1 MYNDKKILAIIPARG
16 GSKGIP
22 HKNIMKINNKP
33 LIAYS
38 IEAAKESKF
47 IDFILVSTDDIE
59 IKNVSLNYGAKVP
72 FLRPEEI
79 SNDTAKSIDVVLH
92 AVEFL
97 KSQGEEFHYV
107 VLLQPTSPLRSSQDI
122 DNAIEIVMKKEAESL
137 VSVCEASENP
147 VLMRVIEDNKLKSF
161 VEFKGDNLR
170 RQDLPRFYIFNGAI
184 YINSVEMLF
193 KEKTFVDEATIPFVM
208 DSKKSI
214 DIDNMLDSKLAEL
227 ILREKSDDN

>member
-22 HKNIMKINNKP
+22 HKNIMKINHKP

-38 IEAAKESKF
+38 IEAAKGSKF
-47 IDFILVSTDDIE
+47 IDYILVSTDDVE
-59 IKNVSLNYGAKVP
+59 IKDVSLNYGAKVP

-92 AVEFL
+92 ALEFH
-97 KSQGEEFHYV
+97 KSQGKEFHYV

-122 DNAIEIVMKKEAESL
+122 DNAIEIVMEKEAESL
-137 VSVCEASENP
+137 VSLCEASENP
-147 VLMRVIEDNKLKSF
+147 VLMRVIEDDKLKSF
-161 VEFKGDNLR
+161 VEFKGNNLR
-170 RQDLPRFYIFNGAI
+170 RQDLPKFYIFNGAI

-193 KEKTFVDEATIPFVM
+193 KEKTFVNEATIPFVM
-208 DSKKSI
+208 DSVKSI

>member
-1 MYNDKKILAIIPARG
+1 MYNNKKILAIIPARG

-38 IEAAKESKF
+38 IEAANGSKC
-47 IDFILVSTDDIE
+47 IDYILVSTDDNE

-97 KSQGEEFHYV
+97 KSKGEEFHYV

-122 DNAIEIVMKKEAESL
+122 DSAIELLMKKEEESL

-147 VLMRVIEDNKLKSF
+147 VLMRIIENDKLKSF

-170 RQDLPRFYIFNGAI
+170 RQDLPKFYIFNGAI

-193 KEKTFVDEATIPFVM
+193 KEKTFVNETTIPFVM

-214 DIDNMLDSKLAEL
+214 DIDNLLDAKLAEL
-227 ILREKSDDN
+227 IFREKSDDN

>member
-22 HKNIMKINNKP
+22 HKNIMKINHKP

-38 IEAAKESKF
+38 IEAAKGSKF
-47 IDFILVSTDDIE
+47 IDYILVSTDDVE
-59 IKNVSLNYGAKVP
+59 IKDVSLNYGAKVP

-92 AVEFL
+92 ALEFH

-122 DNAIEIVMKKEAESL
+122 DNAIEIVMEKEAESL
-137 VSVCEASENP
+137 VSLCEASENP
-147 VLMRVIEDNKLKSF
+147 VLMRVIEDDKLKSF

-170 RQDLPRFYIFNGAI
+170 RQDLPKFYIFNGAI

-193 KEKTFVDEATIPFVM
+193 KEKTFVNEATIPFVM
-208 DSKKSI
+208 DSVKSI